1 MEYLGPGNEGVTP
14 QAAAGI
20 LVERLK
26 NAGDMGDRRNALDA
40 LLKLSQDHPTDVGH
54 AGMPIFTDILQAG
67 IADRS
72 MTQTIMGIMLNLV
85 KEQGANVS
93 SFLKDVQNVQ
103 NLLDLLESTD
113 ALTALSA
120 VQVLQA
126 LQKSSGESL
135 EACILECPA
144 GLQALVEVLR
154 DPREEVRN
162 EVILLLGQLTT
173 SNLEVKKFVAFQEG
187 FERLFDIMSGEG
199 MLEGGSVIVK
209 DCLHVC
215 NNLLSGSSL
224 TKALFC
230 QSGCL
235 KRFHQ
240 LIDVR
245 TSDGEDPA
253 AVAAQNGPGT
263 EVVGAEKG
271 EEGSGEEEKAPSHD
285 GAPPMGAMSGM
296 QNEIACK
303 ALDVLMLLLARDGGG
318 DADEREGGGGGDGG
332 GGNDDDDGKRP
343 ERQTLVAEVSEGML
357 SEMLAHVAFSR
368 ADAFSHAPVACR
380 ERAMRVTGALVDG
393 HPTNQYN
400 MGELLIQD
408 VGLDSVALAT
418 LVMEGALGK
427 GGADR
432 NRTEACQWVLG
443 CLFHGNELVCTQ
455 VVSHIIAP
463 PPPPLE
469 LEDIEAWI
477 PPTPPGKVLLD
488 SLAAAAKT
496 LFEGRGDNNDNGD
509 GEGRRV
515 AATQAADVISRG
527 CMIISM
533 LFTHGG
539 ALAKE
544 LSLRVPLAAATG
556 AHPTTLLHVLLH
568 WLELATSHPPPSTA
582 TDRGAPSS
590 SRSGDGPLGRP
601 TVDGHAAAD
610 AGISL
615 ERLLCGWMYGC
626 PAAVVEMLDNPA
638 NLFVVDVAAGRC
650 SVLVEGG
657 EGGATAVQ
665 CVALKGL
672 ACLALGLL
680 LEYVEGT
687 GAPRSGGG
695 GGGGGG
701 EWTRSLVM
709 KMIQNR
715 VGMTPFMSSI
725 EATKRAFAEA
735 ETAQRRRDRAARE
748 RKGSGE
754 AGQEGAGNNGE
765 LRLDPGFSSLLARAS
780 AEVRQRVISI
790 LTHGDA
796 SDGGGVAADSLETNG
811 GTTTTTAM
819 TSPGSTEGTGGG
831 GATTRSS
838 AAAGGGG
845 AGLASM
851 VELQEK
857 EIAGLRE
864 ELSEALSR
872 VPRGGGE
879 GGGVSALEGALR
891 NQVEQLEAAAVE
903 QSEGFKRL
911 QTELSDA
918 LAQVE
923 AEKESL
929 QLLTSELQG
938 LAVSTSS
945 LERQLLDR
953 ESVCD
958 GLRRQLDAGE
968 DSSAREGELA
978 RQLEEAHSRALKAEE
993 ALELSQKQSLANATA
1008 DEAAQEASLEA
1019 AAKWEAKVEQLQAA
1033 LEEARR
1039 DAASAAAKKALAD
1052 DDSSKAAATVS
1063 AQLVTATEDLE
1074 SMRKS
1079 SVEREAKLE
1088 QIGRALAEKTDEADA
1103 SKQQVAVLIKAA
1115 KEAEGAIEKERQAV
1129 EAAAEAR
1136 RVDEAERNAKEIGA
1150 LRQQLDNAVRSLAEA
1165 SSGGDQQIEALQ
1177 KELSAVQHR
1186 EEQEAAEWQRR
1197 LDDCARQAK
1206 EEADR
1211 QHVLLTQTKDTI
1223 NDDWARELRNKEAT
1237 ITRLEADVQAS
1248 KEAHQAAAR
1257 ENEVQ
1262 NAQLR
1267 EDNEGL
1273 RGQAEQVEVLMARC
1287 ARLEEAAT
1295 SAGAET
1301 ERRLRGEMEREQGL
1315 AREAEGSV
1323 SALSLRLEE
1332 AAKEASEKAAL
1343 AAELKSRLEE
1353 VQAFLSQSEDDR
1365 KAAEDREA
1373 AAASEAK
1380 GMQQAVREAEERLQ
1394 DAKAELEDRDAVIAA
1409 VEDARS
1415 AHEREAERL
1424 RDKLSGLGKSLTPL
1438 DPHANGAAVSA
1449 NGDSLNDFSNASDD
1463 GRDDQVGNAEVR
1475 LGTKERS

>member
-1 MEYLGPGNEGVTP
+1 
-14 QAAAGI
+14 
-20 LVERLK
+20 
-26 NAGDMGDRRNALDA
+26 MGDRRDALDA
-40 LLKLSQDHPTDVGH
+40 LLKLSKDHPTDVGH

-85 KEQGANVS
+85 TEQGANVS

-126 LQKSSGESL
+126 LQKSSPDSL

-173 SNLEVKKFVAFQEG
+173 RNLEVKKFVAFQEG

-209 DCLHVC
+209 DCLYVC
-215 NNLLSGSSL
+215 TNLLTGSSL

-245 TSDGEDPA
+245 TSDGEDP
-253 AVAAQNGPGT
+253 VAAAAAENGPET
-263 EVVGAEKG
+263 DVVGAAKG
-271 EEGSGEEEKAPSHD
+271 EEGSGEGEKAPSHD
-285 GAPPMGAMSGM
+285 GAPPMGAMSSV

-303 ALDVLMLLLARDGGG
+303 ALDLLMLLLARDGGG
-318 DADEREGGGGGDGG
+318 EADEKEGGGGGGGG

-357 SEMLAHVAFSR
+357 SEMMAHVAFSR
-368 ADAFSHAPVACR
+368 ADAFSHAPAPCR
-380 ERAMRVTGALVDG
+380 ERAMRATGALVDG
-393 HPTNQYN
+393 HTNNQYN

-432 NRTEACQWVLG
+432 SRTEACQWVLG

-488 SLAAAAKT
+488 SLAEAAKT
-496 LFEGRGDNNDNGD
+496 LFEGGGNS
-509 GEGRRV
+509 
-515 AATQAADVISRG
+515 ATQAADVISRG

-544 LSLRVPLAAATG
+544 LSLRIPLAAAQG

-568 WLELATSHPPPSTA
+568 WLELATSHPPATTE

-590 SRSGDGPLGRP
+590 GRSGDGHLGRP
-601 TVDGHAAAD
+601 AVDGRAAAD

-615 ERLLCGWMYGC
+615 VRLLCGWMYGC
-626 PAAVVEMLDNPA
+626 PAAVLEMLDNPA

-650 SVLVEGG
+650 SVPVEGG
-657 EGGATAVQ
+657 AAGGATAVQ

-695 GGGGGG
+695 GAGQ
-701 EWTRSLVM
+701 WTRSLVM

-715 VGMTPFMSSI
+715 VGMTPFMASI
-725 EATKRAFAEA
+725 EATKGAFAET
-735 ETAQRRRDRAARE
+735 ETAQRRRNRAARE

-754 AGQEGAGNNGE
+754 AGHEGAGNGE
-765 LRLDPGFSSLLARAS
+765 LRLDPGFSSLLVRAS

-796 SDGGGVAADSLETNG
+796 GDSGGVATDSLETNG
-811 GTTTTTAM
+811 GTTTTLATAA
-819 TSPGSTEGTGGG
+819 PGSTEGEGAG
-831 GATTRSS
+831 GATTHPS
-838 AAAGGGG
+838 AASGGRGRG

-872 VPRGGGE
+872 VPRG
-879 GGGVSALEGALR
+879 
-891 NQVEQLEAAAVE
+891 
-903 QSEGFKRL
+903 
-911 QTELSDA
+911 
-918 LAQVE
+918 
-923 AEKESL
+923 
-929 QLLTSELQG
+929 
-938 LAVSTSS
+938 
-945 LERQLLDR
+945 
-953 ESVCD
+953 
-958 GLRRQLDAGE
+958 
-968 DSSAREGELA
+968 
-978 RQLEEAHSRALKAEE
+978 
-993 ALELSQKQSLANATA
+993 
-1008 DEAAQEASLEA
+1008 
-1019 AAKWEAKVEQLQAA
+1019 
-1033 LEEARR
+1033 
-1039 DAASAAAKKALAD
+1039 
-1052 DDSSKAAATVS
+1052 
-1063 AQLVTATEDLE
+1063 
-1074 SMRKS
+1074 
-1079 SVEREAKLE
+1079 
-1088 QIGRALAEKTDEADA
+1088 
-1103 SKQQVAVLIKAA
+1103 
-1115 KEAEGAIEKERQAV
+1115 
-1129 EAAAEAR
+1129 
-1136 RVDEAERNAKEIGA
+1136 
-1150 LRQQLDNAVRSLAEA
+1150 
-1165 SSGGDQQIEALQ
+1165 
-1177 KELSAVQHR
+1177 
-1186 EEQEAAEWQRR
+1186 
-1197 LDDCARQAK
+1197 
-1206 EEADR
+1206 
-1211 QHVLLTQTKDTI
+1211 
-1223 NDDWARELRNKEAT
+1223 
-1237 ITRLEADVQAS
+1237 
-1248 KEAHQAAAR
+1248 
-1257 ENEVQ
+1257 
-1262 NAQLR
+1262 
-1267 EDNEGL
+1267 
-1273 RGQAEQVEVLMARC
+1273 
-1287 ARLEEAAT
+1287 
-1295 SAGAET
+1295 
-1301 ERRLRGEMEREQGL
+1301 
-1315 AREAEGSV
+1315 
-1323 SALSLRLEE
+1323 
-1332 AAKEASEKAAL
+1332 
-1343 AAELKSRLEE
+1343 
-1353 VQAFLSQSEDDR
+1353 
-1365 KAAEDREA
+1365 
-1373 AAASEAK
+1373 
-1380 GMQQAVREAEERLQ
+1380 
-1394 DAKAELEDRDAVIAA
+1394 
-1409 VEDARS
+1409 
-1415 AHEREAERL
+1415 
-1424 RDKLSGLGKSLTPL
+1424 
-1438 DPHANGAAVSA
+1438 
-1449 NGDSLNDFSNASDD
+1449 
-1463 GRDDQVGNAEVR
+1463 
-1475 LGTKERS
+1475 

>member
-26 NAGDMGDRRNALDA
+26 NAGDMGDRRDALDA

-126 LQKSSGESL
+126 LQKSSPESL
-135 EACILECPA
+135 EGCILECPA

-187 FERLFDIMSGEG
+187 FERLFDIMSSEG

-224 TKALFC
+224 TKALLC

-245 TSDGEDPA
+245 TSDGVEPA
-253 AVAAQNGPGT
+253 AVAAPNGPET

-271 EEGSGEEEKAPSHD
+271 EEGSGEGEKAPSHD
-285 GAPPMGAMSGM
+285 GAPPMGAMSGT

-318 DADEREGGGGGDGG
+318 DADEKEGGGGGGG
-332 GGNDDDDGKRP
+332 GSGNDDGDGKRP

-357 SEMLAHVAFSR
+357 SEMMAHVAFSR
-368 ADAFSHAPVACR
+368 ADAFSHAPAACR
-380 ERAMRVTGALVDG
+380 ERAMRATGALVDG
-393 HPTNQYN
+393 HPANQYN

-432 NRTEACQWVLG
+432 SRTEACQWVLG

-469 LEDIEAWI
+469 LEDIEAWV

-496 LFEGRGDNNDNGD
+496 LFEDGGNNNDNGN

-568 WLELATSHPPPSTA
+568 WLELATSHRPASTA

-590 SRSGDGPLGRP
+590 SSSGDGHLGRP
-601 TVDGHAAAD
+601 AVYGHTAAD

-687 GAPRSGGG
+687 GAPSSGG

-735 ETAQRRRDRAARE
+735 ETAQRRRDRAGRE

-790 LTHGDA
+790 LTHGEA
-796 SDGGGVAADSLETNG
+796 SDGGGVAAASLETNG
-811 GTTTTTAM
+811 GTAATTAM
-819 TSPGSTEGTGGG
+819 ASPGSTEGAGEG
-831 GATTRSS
+831 GATSRSS

-903 QSEGFKRL
+903 QSKGFKRL

-923 AEKESL
+923 AEKESR

-968 DSSAREGELA
+968 DSSARESELA
-978 RQLEEAHSRALKAEE
+978 RQ
-993 ALELSQKQSLANATA
+993 
-1008 DEAAQEASLEA
+1008 
-1019 AAKWEAKVEQLQAA
+1019 V
-1033 LEEARR
+1033 
-1039 DAASAAAKKALAD
+1039 
-1052 DDSSKAAATVS
+1052 
-1063 AQLVTATEDLE
+1063 
-1074 SMRKS
+1074 
-1079 SVEREAKLE
+1079 
-1088 QIGRALAEKTDEADA
+1088 
-1103 SKQQVAVLIKAA
+1103 
-1115 KEAEGAIEKERQAV
+1115 
-1129 EAAAEAR
+1129 
-1136 RVDEAERNAKEIGA
+1136 
-1150 LRQQLDNAVRSLAEA
+1150 
-1165 SSGGDQQIEALQ
+1165 
-1177 KELSAVQHR
+1177 
-1186 EEQEAAEWQRR
+1186 
-1197 LDDCARQAK
+1197 
-1206 EEADR
+1206 
-1211 QHVLLTQTKDTI
+1211 
-1223 NDDWARELRNKEAT
+1223 
-1237 ITRLEADVQAS
+1237 
-1248 KEAHQAAAR
+1248 
-1257 ENEVQ
+1257 
-1262 NAQLR
+1262 
-1267 EDNEGL
+1267 
-1273 RGQAEQVEVLMARC
+1273 
-1287 ARLEEAAT
+1287 
-1295 SAGAET
+1295 
-1301 ERRLRGEMEREQGL
+1301 
-1315 AREAEGSV
+1315 
-1323 SALSLRLEE
+1323 
-1332 AAKEASEKAAL
+1332 
-1343 AAELKSRLEE
+1343 
-1353 VQAFLSQSEDDR
+1353 
-1365 KAAEDREA
+1365 
-1373 AAASEAK
+1373 
-1380 GMQQAVREAEERLQ
+1380 
-1394 DAKAELEDRDAVIAA
+1394 
-1409 VEDARS
+1409 
-1415 AHEREAERL
+1415 
-1424 RDKLSGLGKSLTPL
+1424 
-1438 DPHANGAAVSA
+1438 
-1449 NGDSLNDFSNASDD
+1449 
-1463 GRDDQVGNAEVR
+1463 
-1475 LGTKERS
+1475 

>member
-1 MEYLGPGNEGVTP
+1 MYHRRYFNHDSGGLGGHQREVRRKDPAQSRDDCHRGSWKQPVCDNVSHAVKKKKNPKPNNTVHVSSNRGPANCSICGDGVYHHDIDTGMGCTRTTEHHQHYGIDTCAMEYLGPGNEGVTP

-126 LQKSSGESL
+126 LQKSSRESL

-245 TSDGEDPA
+245 TSDAEDPA

-271 EEGSGEEEKAPSHD
+271 EEGSGEREKAPSHD

-318 DADEREGGGGGDGG
+318 DADEKEGGGGGDGG

-368 ADAFSHAPVACR
+368 ADAFLHAPAACR

-393 HPTNQYN
+393 HPSNQYN

-432 NRTEACQWVLG
+432 SRTEACQWVLG

-496 LFEGRGDNNDNGD
+496 LFEGGGDNNDNGD
-509 GEGRRV
+509 GEGRRA

-568 WLELATSHPPPSTA
+568 WLELATSHPPASTA

-590 SRSGDGPLGRP
+590 IRSGDGPLGRP

-687 GAPRSGGG
+687 GAPRSGGVG
-695 GGGGGG
+695 VGGGGGG

-735 ETAQRRRDRAARE
+735 ETAQRRRDRAARK

-754 AGQEGAGNNGE
+754 AGQEGAGKNGE
-765 LRLDPGFSSLLARAS
+765 LRLDPGFNSLLARAS

-796 SDGGGVAADSLETNG
+796 SDGGGVAANSVETNG
-811 GTTTTTAM
+811 GTITTTAM
-819 TSPGSTEGTGGG
+819 ASPGSTEGAGGGG

-851 VELQEK
+851 VEFQEK
-857 EIAGLRE
+857 EIAGLRG

-923 AEKESL
+923 AEKESR

-993 ALELSQKQSLANATA
+993 ALELSQKQYLANATA

-1052 DDSSKAAATVS
+1052 DDSSKVAATVS

-1074 SMRKS
+1074 SVRKS

-1088 QIGRALAEKTDEADA
+1088 
-1103 SKQQVAVLIKAA
+1103 
-1115 KEAEGAIEKERQAV
+1115 
-1129 EAAAEAR
+1129 
-1136 RVDEAERNAKEIGA
+1136 
-1150 LRQQLDNAVRSLAEA
+1150 
-1165 SSGGDQQIEALQ
+1165 
-1177 KELSAVQHR
+1177 
-1186 EEQEAAEWQRR
+1186 
-1197 LDDCARQAK
+1197 
-1206 EEADR
+1206 
-1211 QHVLLTQTKDTI
+1211 
-1223 NDDWARELRNKEAT
+1223 
-1237 ITRLEADVQAS
+1237 
-1248 KEAHQAAAR
+1248 
-1257 ENEVQ
+1257 
-1262 NAQLR
+1262 
-1267 EDNEGL
+1267 
-1273 RGQAEQVEVLMARC
+1273 
-1287 ARLEEAAT
+1287 
-1295 SAGAET
+1295 
-1301 ERRLRGEMEREQGL
+1301 
-1315 AREAEGSV
+1315 
-1323 SALSLRLEE
+1323 
-1332 AAKEASEKAAL
+1332 
-1343 AAELKSRLEE
+1343 
-1353 VQAFLSQSEDDR
+1353 
-1365 KAAEDREA
+1365 
-1373 AAASEAK
+1373 
-1380 GMQQAVREAEERLQ
+1380 
-1394 DAKAELEDRDAVIAA
+1394 
-1409 VEDARS
+1409 
-1415 AHEREAERL
+1415 
-1424 RDKLSGLGKSLTPL
+1424 
-1438 DPHANGAAVSA
+1438 
-1449 NGDSLNDFSNASDD
+1449 
-1463 GRDDQVGNAEVR
+1463 
-1475 LGTKERS
+1475 

>member
-26 NAGDMGDRRNALDA
+26 NAGDMGDRRDALDA

-54 AGMPIFTDILQAG
+54 TGMPTFTDILQAG

-85 KEQGANVS
+85 KEQGTNVS

-126 LQKSSGESL
+126 LQKSSPESL

-187 FERLFDIMSGEG
+187 FERLLDIMSKEG
-199 MLEGGSVIVK
+199 MLLGGSVIVK

-235 KRFHQ
+235 KRFHE

-245 TSDGEDPA
+245 TSDGVEPA
-253 AVAAQNGPGT
+253 AVAAQNGPET

-271 EEGSGEEEKAPSHD
+271 EEGSGEGEKAPSHD

-303 ALDVLMLLLARDGGG
+303 ALDVLMLLLARDGGD
-318 DADEREGGGGGDGG
+318 DADEKEGGGGG
-332 GGNDDDDGKRP
+332 GGNDDGDRKRP

-357 SEMLAHVAFSR
+357 SEMMAHVAFSR
-368 ADAFSHAPVACR
+368 ADAFSHAPAACR
-380 ERAMRVTGALVDG
+380 ERAMRATGALVDG

-427 GGADR
+427 DGADR
-432 NRTEACQWVLG
+432 SSTEACQWVLG

-469 LEDIEAWI
+469 LEDIEAWV

-496 LFEGRGDNNDNGD
+496 LFEGGGDNNDNDNGN

-568 WLELATSHPPPSTA
+568 WLELATSHRPASTA

-590 SRSGDGPLGRP
+590 SRSGDGHLGRP

-672 ACLALGLL
+672 ACLGLGLL

-725 EATKRAFAEA
+725 EATKRAFA
-735 ETAQRRRDRAARE
+735 
-748 RKGSGE
+748 
-754 AGQEGAGNNGE
+754 
-765 LRLDPGFSSLLARAS
+765 
-780 AEVRQRVISI
+780 
-790 LTHGDA
+790 
-796 SDGGGVAADSLETNG
+796 
-811 GTTTTTAM
+811 
-819 TSPGSTEGTGGG
+819 
-831 GATTRSS
+831 
-838 AAAGGGG
+838 
-845 AGLASM
+845 
-851 VELQEK
+851 
-857 EIAGLRE
+857 
-864 ELSEALSR
+864 
-872 VPRGGGE
+872 
-879 GGGVSALEGALR
+879 
-891 NQVEQLEAAAVE
+891 
-903 QSEGFKRL
+903 
-911 QTELSDA
+911 
-918 LAQVE
+918 
-923 AEKESL
+923 
-929 QLLTSELQG
+929 
-938 LAVSTSS
+938 
-945 LERQLLDR
+945 
-953 ESVCD
+953 
-958 GLRRQLDAGE
+958 
-968 DSSAREGELA
+968 
-978 RQLEEAHSRALKAEE
+978 
-993 ALELSQKQSLANATA
+993 
-1008 DEAAQEASLEA
+1008 
-1019 AAKWEAKVEQLQAA
+1019 
-1033 LEEARR
+1033 
-1039 DAASAAAKKALAD
+1039 
-1052 DDSSKAAATVS
+1052 
-1063 AQLVTATEDLE
+1063 
-1074 SMRKS
+1074 
-1079 SVEREAKLE
+1079 
-1088 QIGRALAEKTDEADA
+1088 
-1103 SKQQVAVLIKAA
+1103 
-1115 KEAEGAIEKERQAV
+1115 
-1129 EAAAEAR
+1129 
-1136 RVDEAERNAKEIGA
+1136 
-1150 LRQQLDNAVRSLAEA
+1150 
-1165 SSGGDQQIEALQ
+1165 
-1177 KELSAVQHR
+1177 
-1186 EEQEAAEWQRR
+1186 
-1197 LDDCARQAK
+1197 
-1206 EEADR
+1206 
-1211 QHVLLTQTKDTI
+1211 
-1223 NDDWARELRNKEAT
+1223 
-1237 ITRLEADVQAS
+1237 
-1248 KEAHQAAAR
+1248 
-1257 ENEVQ
+1257 
-1262 NAQLR
+1262 
-1267 EDNEGL
+1267 
-1273 RGQAEQVEVLMARC
+1273 
-1287 ARLEEAAT
+1287 
-1295 SAGAET
+1295 
-1301 ERRLRGEMEREQGL
+1301 
-1315 AREAEGSV
+1315 
-1323 SALSLRLEE
+1323 
-1332 AAKEASEKAAL
+1332 
-1343 AAELKSRLEE
+1343 
-1353 VQAFLSQSEDDR
+1353 
-1365 KAAEDREA
+1365 
-1373 AAASEAK
+1373 
-1380 GMQQAVREAEERLQ
+1380 
-1394 DAKAELEDRDAVIAA
+1394 
-1409 VEDARS
+1409 
-1415 AHEREAERL
+1415 
-1424 RDKLSGLGKSLTPL
+1424 
-1438 DPHANGAAVSA
+1438 
-1449 NGDSLNDFSNASDD
+1449 
-1463 GRDDQVGNAEVR
+1463 
-1475 LGTKERS
+1475 